1 MYNIYYENGML
12 IYRRNKLI
20 LIQNKQKSLLLT
32 LTFDKYSKIDDI
44 LILALL
50 YFGGPFYAG
59 PKRRKAVF

>member
-12 IYRRNKLI
+12 IYRLKVNI
-20 LIQNKQKSLLLT
+20 DTKQAKEGLLT
-32 LTFDKYSKIDDI
+32 LTFGKYSKIDDI

>member
-1 MYNIYYENGML
+1 ML
-12 IYRRNKLI
+12 ICRLSKLI
-20 LIQNKQKSLLLT
+20 LIQNKQRKLLT
-32 LTFDKYSKIDDI
+32 LTFGKYSKIDDI